1 MSSDAGVAAGEAVI
15 VFDGTCVLCN
25 GWVDFLLRHD
35 RRGRYRFAAMQGA
48 TGRTLLAR
56 YGLDPDDPASFLLL
70 EGARAWTDT
79 DAIGR
84 VLGGLGGFWKLARL
98 MVLVPRPLRDVLY
111 RWLARNRYRWFGIT
125 ACRIPDEAERVRF
138 LD

>member
-1 MSSDAGVAAGEAVI
+1 M
-15 VFDGTCVLCN
+15 
-25 GWVDFLLRHD
+25 
-35 RRGRYRFAAMQGA
+35 
-48 TGRTLLAR
+48 
-56 YGLDPDDPASFLLL
+56 L